1 MMQLAL
7 GLPAAHGRTV
17 LKSQNLLDISW
28 FFKGKSVSPWIG
40 LRNKNREK
48 REITRGEE
56 NH

>member
-1 MMQLAL
+1 MTQLAL
-7 GLPAAHGRTV
+7 GLLAAHRRTV

-40 LRNKNREK
+40 LGNGNKEK
-48 REITRGEE
+48 RKITRGEE